1 MTKTPRLS
9 TWFAATAVIFF
20 TRAAI
25 FSTWQSRGPE
35 VQELLHLDKPAM
47 GWLVMLY
54 PVGGL
59 IGVFFAAPLTRR
71 FGSKTLTVAG
81 FGITAAGMAALGFT
95 VTEGNV
101 LLSGLLLL
109 VMGTPMAISDFVG
122 NFEGAGV
129 NRASPRS
136 LMPAIHGAF
145 GAGMVL
151 ASWIASAFIAGKVDL
166 ITNYLIIAVAALLPS
181 IWAAFNF
188 PDSKPAPES
197 AEERRAHAKLGRA
210 VWREKHTI
218 SLALIGFTFILGEIS
233 FGTWMPI
240 ALTSSGFE
248 PAVAAAAFGAFWII
262 ITLLRFVGGGIV
274 DKLGRARVVLLSSIV
289 NAAGVAVFMLD
300 PLLHMPFLGIGLWAV
315 GLALGAPMAVT
326 ALSDDPARAVAR
338 VNMFITVVYLA
349 SCTAGPALGFVSKFT
364 GLYFAFAI
372 PLAFLIASAFLSR
385 TAKPLDVPATAPVR

>member
-9 TWFAATAVIFF
+9 LWFAATAVIFF
-20 TRAAI
+20 ARAAI

-59 IGVFFAAPLTRR
+59 IGVFFASELTRR
-71 FGSKTLTVAG
+71 FGSKVLTVSG
-81 FGITAAGMAALGFT
+81 FAVTAVGMAALGLS
-95 VTEGNV
+95 VTAGNV
-101 LLSGLLLL
+101 WLSALLL
-109 VMGTPMAISDFVG
+109 VIMGLPMAISDFVG

-151 ASWIASAFIAGKVDL
+151 ASWVASAFIAGHVSL
-166 ITNYLIIAVAALLPS
+166 ITNYLIIAAAALLPS
-181 IWAAFNF
+181 IWAALNF
-188 PDSKPAPES
+188 PAHKPTPNTVAQ
-197 AEERRAHAKLGRA
+197 RREHARLGRA
-210 VWREKHTI
+210 VWREKHTVAI
-218 SLALIGFTFILGEIS
+218 ALIGFTFILGEIS

-240 ALTSSGFE
+240 ALTSSGFA
-248 PAVAAAAFGAFWII
+248 PAVAAAAFGAFWIV
-262 ITLLRFVGGGIV
+262 ITLLRFVGGAIV
-274 DKLGRARVVLLSSIV
+274 DKFGRPMTVLISSLI
-289 NAAGVAVFMLD
+289 NATGVAVFMLD
-300 PLLHMPFLGIGLWAV
+300 PILHMPFVGIALWAI
-315 GLALGAPMAVT
+315 GLALGAPVAVT
-326 ALSDDPARAVAR
+326 ALSDDPARAAAR

-364 GLYFAFAI
+364 GLYFAFVI
-372 PLAFLIASAFLSR
+372 PLAFLVASAFLSR
-385 TAKPLDVPATAPVR
+385 ATKPQLAS

>member
-1 MTKTPRLS
+1 M
-9 TWFAATAVIFF
+9 WFAATAVIFF

-59 IGVFFAAPLTRR
+59 IGVFFAAPLTRW
-71 FGSKTLTVAG
+71 FGSKTLTISG
-81 FGITAAGMAALGFT
+81 FAITAVGMGALGFT
-95 VTEGNV
+95 VTAGNV
-101 LLSGLLLL
+101 LLSAALLL
-109 VMGTPMAISDFVG
+109 VMGVPMAISDFVG

-129 NRASPRS
+129 NRASTRS

-151 ASWIASAFIAGKVDL
+151 ASWIASAFIAGKVNL
-166 ITNYLIIAVAALLPS
+166 IENYLIIAAAALVPS

-188 PDSKPAPES
+188 PKHVSVAES
-197 AEERRAHAKLGRA
+197 GAEKRAHAKLGRA

-218 SLALIGFTFILGEIS
+218 ALAFIGFTFILGEIS

-262 ITLLRFVGGGIV
+262 ITLLRFVGGAIV
-274 DKLGRARVVLLSSIV
+274 DKFGRPMTVLLSSLI
-289 NAAGVAVFMLD
+289 NATGVAVFMLD
-300 PLLHMPFLGIGLWAV
+300 PILHMPFVGIALWAI
-315 GLALGAPMAVT
+315 GLALGAPVAVT
-326 ALSDDPARAVAR
+326 ALSDDPARAAAR

-349 SCTAGPALGFVSKFT
+349 SCTAGPSLGFVSKFA
-364 GLYFAFAI
+364 GLYFAFVI
-372 PLAFLIASAFLSR
+372 PLAFLVASAFLSR
-385 TAKPLDVPATAPVR
+385 ATKPQVT

>member
-1 MTKTPRLS
+1 MTKSPRLS
-9 TWFAATAVIFF
+9 LWFAATAVIFF

-35 VQELLHLDKPAM
+35 VQALLHLDKPAM

-59 IGVFFAAPLTRR
+59 IGVFFASEFTRR
-71 FGSKTLTVAG
+71 FGSKVLTVAG
-81 FGITAAGMAALGFT
+81 FAITAAGMVTLGFSVTAGNVWLSAALL
-95 VTEGNV
+95 V
-101 LLSGLLLL
+101 
-109 VMGTPMAISDFVG
+109 VMGLPMAMSDFVG

-129 NRASPRS
+129 NRASTRS

-151 ASWIASAFIAGKVDL
+151 ASWVASAFIAGHVDL
-166 ITNYLIIAVAALLPS
+166 ITNYLIIAVAALVPS

-188 PDSKPAPES
+188 PDHKQTPNTKA
-197 AEERRAHAKLGRA
+197 ERREHARLGRA
-210 VWREKHTI
+210 AWREKHTVAI
-218 SLALIGFTFILGEIS
+218 AFIGFTFILGEIS

-262 ITLLRFVGGGIV
+262 ISVLRFVGGTIV
-274 DKLGRARVVLLSSIV
+274 DRVGRARVVLLSSLI
-289 NAAGVAVFMLD
+289 NAGGVAVFMLD
-300 PLLHMPFLGIGLWAV
+300 PVLHLPFLGIGLWAV
-315 GLALGAPMAVT
+315 GLALGAPLAVT
-326 ALSDDPARAVAR
+326 AMSDDPAKAAAR

-349 SCTAGPALGFVSKFT
+349 SCTAGPALGYVSKFT
-364 GLYFAFAI
+364 GLYFAFVI
-372 PLAFLIASAFLSR
+372 PLAFLITSAFLSKVTAPR
-385 TAKPLDVPATAPVR
+385 TA